1 MTPCG
6 RLWRH
11 RLHLMSARFSGVRRN
26 SQRTRALRWGAH
38 PDRRG
43 RRPLVTGERG
53 AVAGERAPS
62 PPRGGATAGHRGA
75 VIGWRGAITGERG
88 AVPPSPAGRSCFFF
102 NEESPNEVP
111 DDYHVLND
119 VWNGPSRTI
128 HINAYDS
135 HLDQW
140 FTNHLYEI
148 SGGADLG
155 FFFFCCRLCM
165 GAPNPKGQ
173 GMPWMPC
180 TSVRHWLDLFSIS
193 LLCLPLVWNDKH
205 DGIIIC
211 IIKHNGVKDEKLFA
225 KYHRF

>member
-1 MTPCG
+1 MNRPSRKLAYYFFCVNLFRQDWSEG
-6 RLWRH
+6 GAALR
-11 RLHLMSARFSGVRRN
+11 SGVRGN

-53 AVAGERAPS
+53 AVTAER
-62 PPRGGATAGHRGA
+62 GATAGHRGA

-88 AVPPSPAGRSCFFF
+88 AVPPSPAGRSCFF

-119 VWNGPSRTI
+119 VWNGPSRTF

-148 SGGADLG
+148 SGGADLVFFLLLAALHGRPESKG
-155 FFFFCCRLCM
+155 F
-165 GAPNPKGQ
+165 Q
-173 GMPWMPC
+173 
-180 TSVRHWLDLFSIS
+180 DIFSYGRFSSINFQTNR
-193 LLCLPLVWNDKH
+193 WT
-205 DGIIIC
+205 
-211 IIKHNGVKDEKLFA
+211 KHNQT
-225 KYHRF
+225 